1 MNWDLLMWRKI
12 IKRDKGYEI
21 FGKLSS
27 SESPD
32 GENWAG
38 ILIPLS
44 TFSSIFIILSSA
56 QTAYNEELRFE
67 FKIISKVE

>member
-1 MNWDLLMWRKI
+1 MWRKI
-12 IKRDKGYEI
+12 IKRDKGYLI

-38 ILIPLS
+38 ILIPFS
-44 TFSSIFIILSSA
+44 TFSSIFFFCFA